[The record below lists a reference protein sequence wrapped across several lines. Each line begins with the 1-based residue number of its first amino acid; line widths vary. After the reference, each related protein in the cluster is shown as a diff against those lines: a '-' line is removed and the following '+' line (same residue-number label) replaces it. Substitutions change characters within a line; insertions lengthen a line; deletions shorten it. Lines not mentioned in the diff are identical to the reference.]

1 MNAIRIC
8 YSRLR
13 AVGVSVCQV
22 QCPPFPRGPTG
33 PVPNP
38 GGQGSADVSAQ
49 SLPPALL
56 PHLLPRSSAREPKP
70 PPNTCLPCVSLPM
83 HSESTPHRGVP
94 SLARFTDPFSS
105 PFVHHTVTAFQC
117 CLKIFH
123 FLVFF
128 HRIVTPSSS
137 CKDSKWLL
145 S

>member
-1 MNAIRIC
+1 MQ
-8 YSRLR
+8 S
-13 AVGVSVCQV
+13 
-22 QCPPFPRGPTG
+22 
-33 PVPNP
+33 
-38 GGQGSADVSAQ
+38 VSATPASGQ
-49 SLPPALL
+49 LGCRSAKSSVRPSPGVQQGQPPTPEARAPLMCPHRACHQPYSPTSSLGPQHESPSLHPTPVSHASPCPCTQRALL
-56 PHLLPRSSAREPKP
+56 IEGS
-70 PPNTCLPCVSLPM
+70 
-83 HSESTPHRGVP
+83 P